1 MKDDLANLKQ
11 NLTDN
16 VISENLSAVWNFT
29 LFKDKA
35 VGVNLT
41 VGNLL
46 IALFFVI
53 IGQKIAKRV
62 SRGIKA
68 KFLTRFIKDRNQVV
82 IYESLAFYLVF
93 LFFFLIALKIAH
105 IPLTIFTL
113 VGGALAIGIGFGSQ
127 NLVNNF
133 ISGIIMM
140 IEEPIKIGD
149 YIEVE
154 GLAGTVEEIGARSTK
169 IISLENKHYIV
180 PNSSFLEKNVLNWT
194 LNNNFIRTE
203 VAVGVAYGTDATKV
217 KEILMGIAKDT
228 DNIRN
233 YPEPFVL
240 FDDFGDSALVFK
252 LVYWFDLRV
261 IPSVFMSRSDLRFR
275 IDKAFKENKITIAF
289 PQQDIHFHKPIEV
302 RMKN

>member
-113 VGGALAIGIGFGSQ
+113 VWGCIGHWDWFW
-127 NLVNNF
+127 F
-133 ISGIIMM
+133 
-140 IEEPIKIGD
+140 
-149 YIEVE
+149 
-154 GLAGTVEEIGARSTK
+154 TK
-169 IISLENKHYIV
+169 
-180 PNSSFLEKNVLNWT
+180 P
-194 LNNNFIRTE
+194 
-203 VAVGVAYGTDATKV
+203 G
-217 KEILMGIAKDT
+217 
-228 DNIRN
+228 
-233 YPEPFVL
+233 
-240 FDDFGDSALVFK
+240 
-252 LVYWFDLRV
+252 
-261 IPSVFMSRSDLRFR
+261 
-275 IDKAFKENKITIAF
+275 
-289 PQQDIHFHKPIEV
+289 
-302 RMKN
+302 